1 MSTSTIALCSIIKI
15 EPPENKYNFTIFIMP
30 ANSSKLT
37 DHQTFALAHSAQC
50 KLNMSARHPDRN
62 LRFLLGH
69 AFLLDKALYR
79 VAEIEETQ
87 DSEAPI
93 ASKKERLV
101 ESKEALATPRQDAAR
116 ERLAADDEDDTA
128 VDEDAEAGLG
138 LTRFASA
145 SEMPPRMVS
154 DEGGPEDEDEGPRSP
169 PSLPED
175 FDVGALIQAGASD
188 VLNGLYESVRGC
200 PCHAGLAEKSKGFWE
215 IENPSGND
223 IPKKRLAIMQI
234 EA

>member
-1 MSTSTIALCSIIKI
+1 
-15 EPPENKYNFTIFIMP
+15 MP
-30 ANSSKLT
+30 TNTSKLT

-87 DSEAPI
+87 DSAAPV
-93 ASKKERLV
+93 ANKKEHLV
-101 ESKEALATPRQDAAR
+101 DSKEVLTTSQQDTAK
-116 ERLAADDEDDTA
+116 ERVVAVGEDDI
-128 VDEDAEAGLG
+128 VPDEDAEVGLG

-145 SEMPPRMVS
+145 SEMPPRMVA
-154 DEGGPEDEDEGPRSP
+154 DEGGPEDEDEGPLSP

-175 FDVGALIQAGASD
+175 FDVGALIQAGAND
-188 VLNGLYESVRGC
+188 DLGGLYESVRGC

-215 IENPSGND
+215 IKNPSGND
-223 IPKKRLAIMQI
+223 SPGKRLAIMQV

>member
-1 MSTSTIALCSIIKI
+1 
-15 EPPENKYNFTIFIMP
+15 MP
-30 ANSSKLT
+30 TNTSKLT

-50 KLNMSARHPDRN
+50 KLHMSARHPDRN

-79 VAEIEETQ
+79 VAEIEETH
-87 DSEAPI
+87 DSEAPV
-93 ASKKERLV
+93 ANKKEHLV
-101 ESKEALATPRQDAAR
+101 DSKEVLATSQQDTAE
-116 ERLAADDEDDTA
+116 ERVVADGEDDI
-128 VDEDAEAGLG
+128 VPDEDAEAGLG

-145 SEMPPRMVS
+145 SEMPPRMVA
-154 DEGGPEDEDEGPRSP
+154 DEGGPEDEDEGPHSP

-175 FDVGALIQAGASD
+175 FDVGALIRADASD
-188 VLNGLYESVRGC
+188 DLSGLYESVRGC

-215 IENPSGND
+215 IKSPSGND
-223 IPKKRLAIMQI
+223 SPGKRLAIMQV